1 MAEEKRALSRVISMV
16 GILADAVLVI
26 AIVLLGCNWIVGD
39 QRTLTKIILTAIY
52 VSSWFLVYVGFWA
65 VSAVQAIFCIVV
77 GTMTF
82 GIDWMMRR

>member
-1 MAEEKRALSRVISMV
+1 MVNTMATGVLAL
-16 GILADAVLVI
+16 

-39 QRTLTKIILTAIY
+39 QRTVTKIVLTAIY
-52 VSSWFLVYVGFWA
+52 VSSWFLVYIGFWA